1 MKKKLNTHCIVMLV
15 LMAVELTK
23 LVLDI
28 PGGIRFFQ
36 NMNWTDMFGGK
47 IDAPA
52 IFALVAT
59 TIIGGFVIYAAI
71 RGFISFVRF
80 IINVNRDKIFV
91 KENIPLLRWTGWGI
105 LIYNLFVLPSEM
117 INYSMEHGGH
127 QFMHSLK
134 YAYYRHEDAFIQA
147 IFCWIIAEVFAIGI
161 KLREEQELT
170 I

>member
-15 LMAVELTK
+15 LMAVELTR
-23 LVLDI
+23 VVMDI
-28 PGGIRFFQ
+28 PMNVKIFKDISNGDFF
-36 NMNWTDMFGGK
+36 DGK

-52 IFALVAT
+52 IFALVTT

-134 YAYYRHEDAFIQA
+134 YAYYRHEDAFILA
-147 IFCWIIAEVFAIGI
+147 IFCWIITEVFAIGI

>member
-15 LMAVELTK
+15 LMAVELTR
-23 LVLDI
+23 VVMDI
-28 PGGIRFFQ
+28 P
-36 NMNWTDMFGGK
+36 MNVKIFKDISSGDLFDGK

-52 IFALVAT
+52 IFALVTT

-134 YAYYRHEDAFIQA
+134 YAYYRHEDAFILA
-147 IFCWIIAEVFAIGI
+147 IFCWIITEVFAIGI

>member
-1 MKKKLNTHCIVMLV
+1 MLV
-15 LMAVELTK
+15 LMAVELTR
-23 LVLDI
+23 VVMDI
-28 PGGIRFFQ
+28 P
-36 NMNWTDMFGGK
+36 MNVKIFKDISSGDLFDGK

-52 IFALVAT
+52 IFALVTT

-134 YAYYRHEDAFIQA
+134 YAYYRHEDAFILA
-147 IFCWIIAEVFAIGI
+147 IFCWIITEVFAIGI

>member
-15 LMAVELTK
+15 LIAVELIRV
-23 LVLDI
+23 VLGI
-28 PGGIRFFQ
+28 PGSVKFFK
-36 NMNWTDMFGGK
+36 NICSGDLFGGK

-52 IFALVAT
+52 IFALVTT

-80 IINVNRDKIFV
+80 IINVNRDKIFE
-91 KENIPLLRWTGWGI
+91 KKNIPLLRWTGWGI

-134 YAYYRHEDAFIQA
+134 YVYYRHEDAFILA
-147 IFCWIIAEVFAIGI
+147 IFCWIIAEVFALGI

>member
-15 LMAVELTK
+15 LMAVELTR
-23 LVLDI
+23 VVMDI
-28 PGGIRFFQ
+28 P
-36 NMNWTDMFGGK
+36 MNVKIFKDISSGDLFDGK

-52 IFALVAT
+52 IFALVTT

-134 YAYYRHEDAFIQA
+134 YAYYRHEDAFILA
-147 IFCWIIAEVFAIGI
+147 IFCWIITEVFAVGI